1 MINMVYTDEQGNL
14 YDHPSLAA
22 CGRSGDQFLPLD
34 SDQVIPIPEGASLVS
49 LPERVAAGWDRRRG
63 GLRFIEQSVTENGRS
78 RIYPVGVLLPQGFTR
93 FLLPGFKRPSNARRS
108 SAVGSAAN
116 GADVSTSIDAG
127 AITTSVVP
135 LPLYGYTAVGMRHGR
150 LVVAAL
156 QTDEHHK
163 WNPRFFNTPD
173 LKERVSERLADD
185 PDNRILRQLAKC
197 SLDYCCFTAQN
208 IFYQRWEGGLPVSP
222 ACNAACLGCISL
234 QESECCP
241 SPQGRIAFRPNLDEA
256 VRVAVTHLSSSTHVE
271 NAPRVSRRDSWALD
285 GGDPIISFGQG
296 CEGEP
301 SLEADLIAQIIAQ
314 TRKTVTKG
322 VFNINTNGGFTDGIV
337 KIVDAGLNSAR
348 FSIIS
353 ALPTDFCSYYRPKGY
368 RLDDVGRSIDICMA
382 HGVYVALNLLCLP
395 GYTDRTDQMEA
406 LSVFL
411 AKHPVNMIQ
420 LRNLNIDPDIL
431 PEQFRTGRVAGAGVG
446 ASAGAGASASGA
458 AGFAALI
465 ERLTAIVGRDG
476 IGNYTRVQTP

>member
-1 MINMVYTDEQGNL
+1 GTRAGT
-14 YDHPSLAA
+14 STT
-22 CGRSGDQFLPLD
+22 
-34 SDQVIPIPEGASLVS
+34 ASM
-49 LPERVAAGWDRRRG
+49 A
-63 GLRFIEQSVTENGRS
+63 
-78 RIYPVGVLLPQGFTR
+78 
-93 FLLPGFKRPSNARRS
+93 
-108 SAVGSAAN
+108 
-116 GADVSTSIDAG
+116 
-127 AITTSVVP
+127 P
-135 LPLYGYTAVGMRHGR
+135 LPLYGYTAVGMRHDR

-173 LKERVSERLADD
+173 LKERVSARLADD

-197 SLDYCCFTAQN
+197 SLDYSCFTAQN

-241 SPQGRIAFRPNLDEA
+241 SPQGRIAFQPNLDEA
-256 VRVAVTHLSSSTHVE
+256 VRVATTHLSSFSC
-271 NAPRVSRRDSWALD
+271 DD
-285 GGDPIISFGQG
+285 DPIISFGQG

-314 TRKTVTKG
+314 TRKTVSRG
-322 VFNINTNGGFTDGIV
+322 VFNINTNGGYTDGIA
-337 KIVDAGLNSAR
+337 KIAAAGLNSAR

-353 ALPTDFCSYYRPKGY
+353 AAPTDFCSYYRPKGY
-368 RLDDVGRSIDICMA
+368 QLDNVARSIDICMG

-395 GYTDRTDQMEA
+395 GYTDRADQMEA
-406 LSVFL
+406 LSAFL
-411 AKHPVNMIQ
+411 AEHPVNMIQ
-420 LRNLNIDPDIL
+420 LRNLNIDPDSL
-431 PEQFRTGRVAGAGVG
+431 PEQFRAGQG
-446 ASAGAGASASGA
+446 

-476 IGNYTRVQTP
+476 IGNYTRVQTTH

>member
-22 CGRSGDQFLPLD
+22 CGRSGDQFLPLE
-34 SDQVIPIPEGASLVS
+34 SSQVIPLPEGSSLVS

-63 GLRFIEQSVTENGRS
+63 LRFVDQAVTERGCGRV
-78 RIYPVGVLLPQGFTR
+78 YPVGVLLPQGFTR
-93 FLLPGFKRPSNARRS
+93 FLLPGFRRPSS
-108 SAVGSAAN
+108 TTTAAA
-116 GADVSTSIDAG
+116 GIGTRAGTSTTASMA
-127 AITTSVVP
+127 P
-135 LPLYGYTAVGMRHGR
+135 LPLYGYTAVGMRHDR

-173 LKERVSERLADD
+173 LKERVSARLADD

-197 SLDYCCFTAQN
+197 SLDYSCFTAQN

-222 ACNAACLGCISL
+222 TCNAACLGCISL

-241 SPQGRIAFRPNLDEA
+241 SPQGRIAFQPNLDEA
-256 VRVAVTHLSSSTHVE
+256 VRVATTHLSSFSC
-271 NAPRVSRRDSWALD
+271 DD
-285 GGDPIISFGQG
+285 DPIISFGQG

-314 TRKTVTKG
+314 TRKTVSRG
-322 VFNINTNGGFTDGIV
+322 VFNINTNGGYTDGIA
-337 KIVDAGLNSAR
+337 KIAAAGLNSAR

-353 ALPTDFCSYYRPKGY
+353 AAPADFCSYYRPKGY
-368 RLDDVGRSIDICMA
+368 QLDNVARSIDICMG

-395 GYTDRTDQMEA
+395 GYTDRADQMEA
-406 LSVFL
+406 LSAFL
-411 AKHPVNMIQ
+411 AEHPVNMIQ
-420 LRNLNIDPDIL
+420 LRNLNIDPDSL
-431 PEQFRTGRVAGAGVG
+431 PEQFRAGQG
-446 ASAGAGASASGA
+446 

-476 IGNYTRVQTP
+476 IGNYTRVQTTH